1 MILGRLRAALL
12 AIFAIVL
19 STGAQAEPWYRAES
33 HHFVIYGKGSQK
45 SLEDLAHKVE
55 QFDALLRLVF
65 RREPE
70 QQPNRLTIYLLGDAK
85 AVDDLIGP
93 GRDYTAGFYRPSA
106 SGSFAVANRER
117 GYSESDL
124 DGQTVLFHEYAHH
137 FMYRNFPVP
146 APAWFSEGFAEYAS
160 TAEFA
165 RDGSFEFGNLP
176 LHRGH
181 SLLSGPKVPIRKLLT
196 DQPSGSI
203 DEVSAFYG
211 WSWALTHLFY
221 RSNDRGTQITRYL
234 AALANG
240 AEPLAAAET
249 EFGNLDTLDKQL
261 QKYVRGGMTYSS
273 SDKPLAYLSDI
284 KTSRLSDSDSEL
296 VELTLQQRTGYK
308 RERTRQ
314 KLRELTARSD
324 ATAEAWYQLAEVEHA
339 LSHAE
344 NAPPRYDFKAA
355 EAAVDRALALDP
367 RHVLANVLKG
377 DIILEPFDHGNNP
390 DPGLWSKARVYFAAG
405 NRADPLHPL
414 PLYKFANT
422 FLREGKPNAQMGE
435 ALAEAFL
442 GAPEAYELRFA
453 LANHYANEHDY
464 DRAIALLKVIAGNPH
479 TGSDA
484 RKLIAELEKARNGK
498 EDIAPASTEEPEEGV
513 SDDAD
518 Q

>member
-1 MILGRLRAALL
+1 ML
-12 AIFAIVL
+12 AILALIL
-19 STGAQAEPWYRAES
+19 PAGAQAEPWYRAES
-33 HHFVIYGKGSQK
+33 HHFVIYSKGSPK
-45 SLEDLAHKVE
+45 IVEDLARKVE

-65 RREPE
+65 GREPE
-70 QQPNRLTIYLLGDAK
+70 QQPNRLTIYLLADAK
-85 AVDDLIGP
+85 AVDDLFGP

-117 GYSESDL
+117 GYNSSDL
-124 DGQTVLFHEYAHH
+124 DGQTTLFHEYAHH

-165 RDGSFEFGNLP
+165 RDGTFAYGKLP
-176 LHRGH
+176 HYRGH
-181 SLLSGPKVPIRKLLT
+181 SLLSGPKIPIRKLLT
-196 DQPSGSI
+196 EQPSGSI
-203 DEVSAFYG
+203 DQVSAFYG
-211 WSWALTHLFY
+211 WSWAMTHLFY
-221 RSNDRGTQITRYL
+221 RSDDRGKQIARYL
-234 AALANG
+234 AALADG

-249 EFGNLDTLDKQL
+249 EFGNLDALEKRL
-261 QKYVRGGMTYSS
+261 QKYVRGGMTYAN
-273 SDKPLAYLSDI
+273 SDKPLAYLSDV
-284 KTSRLSDSDSEL
+284 KTARLSDRDSEL
-296 VELTLQQRTGYK
+296 VELRLQQRTGYK
-308 RERTRQ
+308 PERTRQ

-324 ATAEAWYQLAEVEHA
+324 ANAEAWYLLAEVEYA

-344 NAPPRYDFKAA
+344 NAQPQYDFDAA

-377 DIILEPFDHGNNP
+377 DIILEPFDHGDNP
-390 DPGLWSKARVYFAAG
+390 DPALWSKARVYFAAG

-422 FLREGKPNAQMGE
+422 FLREGKPNAQMGA
-435 ALAEAFL
+435 ALTEAFL

-453 LANHYANEHDY
+453 LANHYANEREY
-464 DRAIALLKVIAGNPH
+464 ERAITLLKVIAGNPH

-484 RKLIAELEKARNGK
+484 RKFIAELEKARNGK
-498 EDIAPASTEEPEEGV
+498 DDIALVSAEEPEAAAG
-513 SDDAD
+513 DDAD